1 MSAVNELPS
10 IEVIGGS
17 PPYAVPV
24 THPAPAARPASA
36 VEPGSPPRPQSLML
50 SFFGI
55 HVLGTGTAL
64 SSASVIDAF
73 ARVDVGE
80 DAVRST
86 LTRMVGRGLL
96 ERHRRGRRMY
106 FSLTPRA
113 AEVLADGEE
122 RIHRRGAVNRGWD
135 GTWTLVGFSLPESWR
150 SERHDLRSRLVWAG
164 FGPLQNGLWV
174 APGRV
179 DVAPIAAE
187 LGLGDRI
194 RAFHGEAAAPTEA
207 GPLLRTAFDV
217 DAIAEGYRSFLAR
230 WGDGPGPTE
239 VRDAPGSAE
248 VRDDLGPAEVRDA
261 PGPPEVRDDL
271 GRQLVLHT
279 DWLDLVRR
287 DPHLPAEHLPEDWPA
302 ARAEAL
308 FRDLAARYEPGAHAI
323 AEEILDRWEPEPAPG
338 E

>member
-1 MSAVNELPS
+1 M
-10 IEVIGGS
+10 
-17 PPYAVPV
+17 
-24 THPAPAARPASA
+24 TQPAPTAETGPPA
-36 VEPGSPPRPQSLML
+36 EPGSPPRPQSLML
-50 SFFGI
+50 TFFGI
-55 HVLGTGTAL
+55 HVLGTGAAL

-113 AEVLADGEE
+113 AEVLADGAE
-122 RIHRRGAVNRGWD
+122 RIHRTGAVNRAWD

-150 SERHDLRSRLVWAG
+150 RERHDLRSRLVWAG
-164 FGPLQNGLWV
+164 FGPLQSGLWV

-179 DVAPIAAE
+179 DVAPMAAE

-194 RAFHGEAAAPTEA
+194 RVFHGEAAAPTEA

-217 DAIAEGYRSFLAR
+217 DAIAGGYRAFLAR
-230 WGDGPGPTE
+230 WGAGVTPGE
-239 VRDAPGSAE
+239 A
-248 VRDDLGPAEVRDA
+248 
-261 PGPPEVRDDL
+261 RDDL
-271 GRQLVLHT
+271 GRLLLLHT

-287 DPHLPAEHLPEDWPA
+287 DPYLPAEHLPADWPA
-302 ARAEAL
+302 EAAETL
-308 FRDLAARYEPGAHAI
+308 FRELSARYEPGARRI
-323 AEEILDRWEPEPAPG
+323 ADEILDRWEPEA
-338 E
+338 

>member
-1 MSAVNELPS
+1 M
-10 IEVIGGS
+10 
-17 PPYAVPV
+17 
-24 THPAPAARPASA
+24 THPDPAQGREQEPAAAERGA
-36 VEPGSPPRPQSLML
+36 PPRPQSLML

-73 ARVDVGE
+73 ARVAVGE

-106 FSLTPRA
+106 FSLTARA
-113 AEVLADGEE
+113 AAVLADGQE
-122 RIHRRGAVNRGWD
+122 RIWRTGAVNRAWD
-135 GTWTLVGFSLPESWR
+135 GTWTLIGFSLPESWR
-150 SERHDLRSRLVWAG
+150 RERHDLRSRLVWAG

-179 DVAPIAAE
+179 DVAPLAAE

-194 RAFHGEAAAPTEA
+194 RAFRGEVAAPTEV
-207 GPLLRTAFDV
+207 GPLLRTAFDI
-217 DAIAEGYRSFLAR
+217 DAIAEGYRDFLAR
-230 WGDGPGPTE
+230 WDGGSGPPE
-239 VRDAPGSAE
+239 AD
-248 VRDDLGPAEVRDA
+248 DDLGS
-261 PGPPEVRDDL
+261 
-271 GRQLVLHT
+271 QLLLHT

-302 ARAEAL
+302 ARAEEL
-308 FRDLAARYEPGAHAI
+308 FRELAHRFEPGASRI
-323 AEEILDRWEPEPAPG
+323 AREILDRWDPVGSA
-338 E
+338 

>member
-1 MSAVNELPS
+1 MIASDPAQPS
-10 IEVIGGS
+10 EAD
-17 PPYAVPV
+17 PE
-24 THPAPAARPASA
+24 AAGRGA
-36 VEPGSPPRPQSLML
+36 PPRTQSLML

-73 ARVDVGE
+73 ARVEVGE

-106 FSLTPRA
+106 FSLTDRA

-122 RIHRRGAVNRGWD
+122 RIRRTGAVNRAWD

-150 SERHDLRSRLVWAG
+150 RERHDLRSRLVWAG
-164 FGPLQNGLWV
+164 FGPLQSGLWV

-179 DVAPIAAE
+179 DVAPVAAE

-194 RAFHGEAAAPTEA
+194 KAFHAEAAAPTEA
-207 GPLLRTAFDV
+207 GPLLRAAFDV
-217 DAIAEGYRSFLAR
+217 DAIAEGYRAFLAR
-230 WGDGPGPTE
+230 WGDGPP
-239 VRDAPGSAE
+239 PAE
-248 VRDDLGPAEVRDA
+248 ARDDLG
-261 PGPPEVRDDL
+261 L
-271 GRQLVLHT
+271 LLLLHT

-287 DPHLPAEHLPEDWPA
+287 DPHLPAEHLPGEWPA
-302 ARAEAL
+302 EHAETL
-308 FRDLAARYEPGAHAI
+308 FRGLSARFEPGARRI
-323 AEEILDRWEPEPAPG
+323 AEEILDRWDPAA
-338 E
+338 

>member
-1 MSAVNELPS
+1 MTPPEPKRQPAAQSDVGELDAA
-10 IEVIGGS
+10 GRG
-17 PPYAVPV
+17 
-24 THPAPAARPASA
+24 APA
-36 VEPGSPPRPQSLML
+36 RPQSLML

-73 ARVDVGE
+73 ARVEVGE

-86 LTRMVGRGLL
+86 LTRMVARGLL

-122 RIHRRGAVNRGWD
+122 RVQRTGAVNRAWD

-150 SERHDLRSRLVWAG
+150 RERHDLRSRLVWAG
-164 FGPLQNGLWV
+164 FGPLQSGLWV

-179 DVAPIAAE
+179 DVAPIAQE

-230 WGDGPGPTE
+230 WGDGA
-239 VRDAPGSAE
+239 V
-248 VRDDLGPAEVRDA
+248 PAEA
-261 PGPPEVRDDL
+261 RDDL
-271 GRQLVLHT
+271 GRRLLLHT

-287 DPHLPAEHLPEDWPA
+287 DPHLPAEHLPEQWPA
-302 ARAEAL
+302 AHAEAL
-308 FRDLAARYEPGAHAI
+308 FHELSARFEPGARLI
-323 AEEILDRWEPEPAPG
+323 AEEILDRWEPET
-338 E
+338 

>member
-1 MSAVNELPS
+1 MLGADSRN
-10 IEVIGGS
+10 

-24 THPAPAARPASA
+24 TQPAPTAETGPPA
-36 VEPGSPPRPQSLML
+36 EPGAPPRPQSLML
-50 SFFGI
+50 TFFGI

-86 LTRMVGRGLL
+86 LTRMVARGLL
-96 ERHRRGRRMY
+96 ARHRRGRRMY

-122 RIHRRGAVNRGWD
+122 RIHRTGAVNRGWD

-150 SERHDLRSRLVWAG
+150 RERHDLRSRLVWAG
-164 FGPLQNGLWV
+164 FGPLQSGLWA

-179 DVAPIAAE
+179 DVAPLAAE

-217 DAIAEGYRSFLAR
+217 DAIAEGYRAFLAR
-230 WGDGPGPTE
+230 W
-239 VRDAPGSAE
+239 DAAA
-248 VRDDLGPAEVRDA
+248 PAEA
-261 PGPPEVRDDL
+261 RDDL
-271 GRQLVLHT
+271 GRLLLLHT

-287 DPHLPAEHLPEDWPA
+287 DPHLPAEHLPADWPA
-302 ARAEAL
+302 EAAETL
-308 FRDLAARYEPGAHAI
+308 FRELSARFEPGARRI
-323 AEEILDRWEPEPAPG
+323 AEEILDRWEPER
-338 E
+338 

>member
-1 MSAVNELPS
+1 M
-10 IEVIGGS
+10 
-17 PPYAVPV
+17 
-24 THPAPAARPASA
+24 TQPAPTAETGPAA
-36 VEPGSPPRPQSLML
+36 EPGSPPRPQSLML
-50 SFFGI
+50 TFFGI

-86 LTRMVGRGLL
+86 LTRMVARGLL

-113 AEVLADGEE
+113 AEVLADGQE
-122 RIHRRGAVNRGWD
+122 RVHRTGAVNRAWD

-150 SERHDLRSRLVWAG
+150 RERHDLRSRLVWAG
-164 FGPLQNGLWV
+164 FGPLQSGLWV

-217 DAIAEGYRSFLAR
+217 DAIADGYRAFLAR
-230 WGDGPGPTE
+230 WGAAAASGEAQDTPDRTASGE
-239 VRDAPGSAE
+239 SRDVPDRTASGEA
-248 VRDDLGPAEVRDA
+248 
-261 PGPPEVRDDL
+261 RDDL
-271 GRQLVLHT
+271 GRLLLLHT
-279 DWLDLVRR
+279 DWLDLVRQ
-287 DPHLPAEHLPEDWPA
+287 DPHLPAEHLPPDWPA
-302 ARAEAL
+302 ESAEAL
-308 FRDLAARYEPGAHAI
+308 FRELSARYEPGARRI
-323 AEEILDRWEPEPAPG
+323 AEEILDRWEPEA
-338 E
+338 

>member
-1 MSAVNELPS
+1 M
-10 IEVIGGS
+10 
-17 PPYAVPV
+17 
-24 THPAPAARPASA
+24 TQPAPTAETGPPT
-36 VEPGSPPRPQSLML
+36 EPGSPPRPQSLML
-50 SFFGI
+50 TFFGI

-86 LTRMVGRGLL
+86 LTRMVARGLL

-122 RIHRRGAVNRGWD
+122 RIHRTGAVNRAWD

-150 SERHDLRSRLVWAG
+150 RERHDLRSRLVWAG

-187 LGLGDRI
+187 LGLADRI

-217 DAIAEGYRSFLAR
+217 DAIADGYRAFLAR
-230 WGDGPGPTE
+230 WGAG
-239 VRDAPGSAE
+239 AA
-248 VRDDLGPAEVRDA
+248 PAEA
-261 PGPPEVRDDL
+261 RDDL
-271 GRQLVLHT
+271 GRLLLLHT

-287 DPHLPAEHLPEDWPA
+287 DPHLPAEHLPADWPA
-302 ARAEAL
+302 EAAETL
-308 FRDLAARYEPGAHAI
+308 FRELSAGFEPGARRI
-323 AEEILDRWEPEPAPG
+323 AEEILDRWEPEA
-338 E
+338 

>member
-1 MSAVNELPS
+1 MSAVNELPN
-10 IEVIGGS
+10 IES
-17 PPYAVPV
+17 LPRRPPYPVPV
-24 THPAPAARPASA
+24 THPAPASRTGSA
-36 VEPGSPPRPQSLML
+36 AEPGPPPRPQSLML

-73 ARVDVGE
+73 ARVGIGE

-113 AEVLADGEE
+113 AEVLADGKE
-122 RIHRRGAVNRGWD
+122 RIHRTGAVNRAWD

-150 SERHDLRSRLVWAG
+150 SERHALRSRLVWAG
-164 FGPLQNGLWV
+164 FGPLQSGLWV

-179 DVAPIAAE
+179 DVAPITAE
-187 LGLGDRI
+187 LGLDDRI

-207 GPLLRTAFDV
+207 GPLLRAAFDV

-230 WGDGPGPTE
+230 WDGD
-239 VRDAPGSAE
+239 A
-248 VRDDLGPAEVRDA
+248 GPAEA
-261 PGPPEVRDDL
+261 RDDL
-271 GRQLVLHT
+271 GRQLLLHT

-287 DPHLPAEHLPEDWPA
+287 DPHLPAEHLPAEWPA

-308 FRDLAARYEPGAHAI
+308 FRDLAARYEPGALQTA
-323 AEEILDRWEPEPAPG
+323 AEILDRWEPTA
-338 E
+338 

>member
-1 MSAVNELPS
+1 MT
-10 IEVIGGS
+10 
-17 PPYAVPV
+17 PPDPKRQPEAGPE
-24 THPAPAARPASA
+24 APG
-36 VEPGSPPRPQSLML
+36 PGTQARPQSLML
-50 SFFGI
+50 TFFGI

-73 ARVDVGE
+73 ARVEVGE

-106 FSLTPRA
+106 FSLTDRA
-113 AEVLADGEE
+113 AAVLADGQA
-122 RIHRRGAVNRGWD
+122 RVQRTGAVNRAWD

-150 SERHDLRSRLVWAG
+150 RERHDLRSRLVWAG
-164 FGPLQNGLWV
+164 FGPLQSGLWV

-179 DVAPIAAE
+179 DVAPIAEE

-194 RAFHGEAAAPTEA
+194 RAFHGEAAPPTGA
-207 GPLLRTAFDV
+207 GSLLRTAFDV

-230 WGDGPGPTE
+230 WGDGT
-239 VRDAPGSAE
+239 A
-248 VRDDLGPAEVRDA
+248 PAEA
-261 PGPPEVRDDL
+261 RDDL
-271 GRQLVLHT
+271 GRLLLLHT

-287 DPHLPAEHLPEDWPA
+287 DPHLPAEHLPGQWPA

-308 FRDLAARYEPGAHAI
+308 FQELSARFEPGARRI
-323 AEEILDRWEPEPAPG
+323 AEEILDRWEPETT
-338 E
+338 

>member
-1 MSAVNELPS
+1 MIASD
-10 IEVIGGS
+10 
-17 PPYAVPV
+17 PPQSSEADPE
-24 THPAPAARPASA
+24 AAGRGA
-36 VEPGSPPRPQSLML
+36 PPRTQSLML

-73 ARVDVGE
+73 ARVEVGE

-106 FSLTPRA
+106 FSLTDRA

-122 RIHRRGAVNRGWD
+122 RIRRTGAVNRAWD

-150 SERHDLRSRLVWAG
+150 RERHDLRSRLVWAG
-164 FGPLQNGLWV
+164 FGPLQSGLWV

-179 DVAPIAAE
+179 DVAPVAAE

-194 RAFHGEAAAPTEA
+194 KAFHGEAAAPTEA

-217 DAIAEGYRSFLAR
+217 DAIAEGYRAFLAR
-230 WGDGPGPTE
+230 WGDGRLP
-239 VRDAPGSAE
+239 AE
-248 VRDDLGPAEVRDA
+248 ARDDLG
-261 PGPPEVRDDL
+261 L
-271 GRQLVLHT
+271 LLLLHT

-287 DPHLPAEHLPEDWPA
+287 DPHLPAEHLPGEWPA
-302 ARAEAL
+302 EHAEAL
-308 FRDLAARYEPGAHAI
+308 FRELSARFEPGARRI
-323 AEEILDRWEPEPAPG
+323 AEEILDRWDPAA
-338 E
+338 

>member
-1 MSAVNELPS
+1 M
-10 IEVIGGS
+10 
-17 PPYAVPV
+17 
-24 THPAPAARPASA
+24 TQPAPTAETGSAA
-36 VEPGSPPRPQSLML
+36 EPGSPPRPQSLML
-50 SFFGI
+50 TFFGI

-86 LTRMVGRGLL
+86 LTRMVARGLL

-122 RIHRRGAVNRGWD
+122 RIHRTGAVNRAWD

-150 SERHDLRSRLVWAG
+150 RERHDLRSRLVWAG
-164 FGPLQNGLWV
+164 FGPLQSGLWV
-174 APGRV
+174 APGRI

-217 DAIAEGYRSFLAR
+217 DAIAEGYRAFLTR
-230 WGDGPGPTE
+230 WGGGAAPEESPGEAGGPGPGE
-239 VRDAPGSAE
+239 AH
-248 VRDDLGPAEVRDA
+248 DDLGG
-261 PGPPEVRDDL
+261 PGVGEARDDL
-271 GRQLVLHT
+271 GRLLLLHT

-287 DPHLPAEHLPEDWPA
+287 DPHLPAEHLPADWPA
-302 ARAEAL
+302 EAAETL
-308 FRDLAARYEPGAHAI
+308 FRELSARYEPGARRI
-323 AEEILDRWEPEPAPG
+323 ADDILDRWEPEA
-338 E
+338 

>member
-1 MSAVNELPS
+1 M
-10 IEVIGGS
+10 
-17 PPYAVPV
+17 
-24 THPAPAARPASA
+24 TQPAPTAETGLPT
-36 VEPGSPPRPQSLML
+36 EPGSPPRPQSLML
-50 SFFGI
+50 TFFGI

-86 LTRMVGRGLL
+86 LTRMVARGLL

-122 RIHRRGAVNRGWD
+122 RIHRTGAVNRAWD

-150 SERHDLRSRLVWAG
+150 RERHDLRSRLVWAG

-179 DVAPIAAE
+179 DVAPVAAE

-217 DAIAEGYRSFLAR
+217 DAIADGYRAFLAR
-230 WGDGPGPTE
+230 WGAG
-239 VRDAPGSAE
+239 AA
-248 VRDDLGPAEVRDA
+248 PAEA
-261 PGPPEVRDDL
+261 RDDL
-271 GRQLVLHT
+271 GRLLLLHT

-287 DPHLPAEHLPEDWPA
+287 DPHLPAEHLPADWPA
-302 ARAEAL
+302 EAAETL
-308 FRDLAARYEPGAHAI
+308 FRELSAGFEPGARRI
-323 AEEILDRWEPEPAPG
+323 AEEILDRWEPGA
-338 E
+338 

>member
-1 MSAVNELPS
+1 MIASDPAQPS
-10 IEVIGGS
+10 EAD
-17 PPYAVPV
+17 PE
-24 THPAPAARPASA
+24 AAGRGA
-36 VEPGSPPRPQSLML
+36 PPRTQSLML

-73 ARVDVGE
+73 ARVEVGE

-106 FSLTPRA
+106 FSLTDRA

-122 RIHRRGAVNRGWD
+122 RIRRTGAVNRAWD

-150 SERHDLRSRLVWAG
+150 RERHDLRSRLVWAG
-164 FGPLQNGLWV
+164 FGPLQSGLWV

-179 DVAPIAAE
+179 DIAPVAAE

-194 RAFHGEAAAPTEA
+194 KAFHAEAAAPTEA

-217 DAIAEGYRSFLAR
+217 DAIAEGYRAFLAR
-230 WGDGPGPTE
+230 WGDGPP
-239 VRDAPGSAE
+239 PAE
-248 VRDDLGPAEVRDA
+248 ARDDLG
-261 PGPPEVRDDL
+261 L
-271 GRQLVLHT
+271 LLLLHT

-287 DPHLPAEHLPEDWPA
+287 DPHLPAEHLPGEWPA
-302 ARAEAL
+302 EHAETL
-308 FRDLAARYEPGAHAI
+308 FRELSARFEPGARRI
-323 AEEILDRWEPEPAPG
+323 AEEILDRWDPAA
-338 E
+338 

>member
-1 MSAVNELPS
+1 MTNPDPKTEREADATV
-10 IEVIGGS
+10 GRG
-17 PPYAVPV
+17 
-24 THPAPAARPASA
+24 APL
-36 VEPGSPPRPQSLML
+36 RPQSLML

-64 SSASVIDAF
+64 PSASVIDAF
-73 ARVDVGE
+73 ARVGVGE

-106 FSLTPRA
+106 FSLTARA

-122 RIHRRGAVNRGWD
+122 RIQRTGAVNRAWD

-150 SERHDLRSRLVWAG
+150 RERHDLRSRLVWVG
-164 FGPLQNGLWV
+164 FGPLQSGLWV

-230 WGDGPGPTE
+230 WGDGP
-239 VRDAPGSAE
+239 A
-248 VRDDLGPAEVRDA
+248 PAEA
-261 PGPPEVRDDL
+261 RDDL
-271 GRQLVLHT
+271 GRQLLLHT

-287 DPHLPAEHLPEDWPA
+287 DPYLPAEHLPGEWPA
-302 ARAEAL
+302 ERAETL
-308 FRDLAARYEPGAHAI
+308 FRELAARFAPGASRI
-323 AEEILDRWEPEPAPG
+323 AEEILDRWDPVG
-338 E
+338 ERSD

>member
-1 MSAVNELPS
+1 MLGVDSRNPS
-10 IEVIGGS
+10 
-17 PPYAVPV
+17 YAVPV
-24 THPAPAARPASA
+24 TQPAPTAETGPPT
-36 VEPGSPPRPQSLML
+36 EPGSPPRPQSLML
-50 SFFGI
+50 TFFGI

-86 LTRMVGRGLL
+86 LTRMVARGLL

-122 RIHRRGAVNRGWD
+122 RIHRTGAVNRAWD

-150 SERHDLRSRLVWAG
+150 RERHDLRSRLVWAG

-179 DVAPIAAE
+179 DVAPVAAE

-217 DAIAEGYRSFLAR
+217 DAIADGYRAFLAR
-230 WGDGPGPTE
+230 W
-239 VRDAPGSAE
+239 DAGAA
-248 VRDDLGPAEVRDA
+248 PAEA
-261 PGPPEVRDDL
+261 RDDL
-271 GRQLVLHT
+271 GRLLLLHT

-287 DPHLPAEHLPEDWPA
+287 DPHLPAEHLPADWPA
-302 ARAEAL
+302 EAAETL
-308 FRDLAARYEPGAHAI
+308 FRELSAGFEPGARRI
-323 AEEILDRWEPEPAPG
+323 AEEILDRWEPGA
-338 E
+338 